1 MNGLAAGA
9 ASARL
14 GAYLCFFVCDQPYMT
29 EAHLRSFWE
38 EFYKSGKTMGRM
50 RAGARFGS
58 PAVFAP
64 QFRPALMA
72 LMGDEGG
79 RTLFAGHEGEI
90 YCYGAAPEVLRDFD
104 YPWRR
109 VAIHKKEGGG
119 AIPAMDRAAAF
130 IREKMGFERN

>member
-1 MNGLAAGA
+1 MESAVNGLAAGA
-9 ASARL
+9 ASACL

-72 LMGDEGG
+72 LMGDAGG

-90 YCYGAAPEVLRDFD
+90 YCYEAAPEVLRDFD
-104 YPWRR
+104 YPW
-109 VAIHKKEGGG
+109 AQSGD
-119 AIPAMDRAAAF
+119 P
-130 IREKMGFERN
+130 